1 MTNFEQ
7 GDILSVEKIAEP
19 VLVVSKNFFNKTEQA
34 IVCPIVKNASVDPLH
49 IEIEVDDISGKVL
62 CEQMK
67 LLDLKYRGY
76 KVVSL
81 IKYADII
88 NITDAIQGI
97 FDYFPTK

>member
-34 IVCPIVKNASVDPLH
+34 IVCPVVKNVSADPLH
-49 IEIEVDDISGKVL
+49 IEIESDEICGKVL

-76 KVVSL
+76 KVISL